1 MEKIIVKV
9 PATSANLGPGF
20 DCLGIALNLYNTFIF
35 ERKDKFEFINV
46 LEKYCNENNMVVRS
60 ALTTYEYLGVEPICF
75 SLEESEEVPI
85 SRGLGSSA
93 TCIVAGIMAAN
104 YFCNNKLTKS
114 EIVKIATSIE
124 GHPDNVAPA
133 IVGGLV
139 SSVMVDNEVMYT
151 KHKVSDNLLFTVCI
165 PNFQLPTVK
174 ARQVLPKRLNYNDI
188 VYSMSR
194 AINIPNA
201 MSRGDIKSLYKLMD
215 DKLHEP
221 YRMKLIQESSRFK
234 ELSKRLKIPFCISG
248 SGSTLLYISDRE
260 VESKL
265 SNAKYRN
272 KWIFKTLKPDMEGTR
287 LEVINEE

>member
-1 MEKIIVKV
+1 MEKVIVKV

-35 ERKDKFEFINV
+35 QKKDEFEFINV
-46 LEKYCNENNMVVRS
+46 LEKYCNLNNMVVRS

-104 YFCNNKLTKS
+104 YFAGNKLTKS
-114 EIVKIATSIE
+114 EIVKIATNIE

-139 SSVMVDNEVMYT
+139 SSVMLEDEVVYT
-151 KHKVSDNLLFTVCI
+151 KHRVSENLLFTVCI
-165 PNFQLPTVK
+165 PNFQLSTAK
-174 ARQVLPKRLNYNDI
+174 ARQVLPKRLSYYDI

-201 MSRGDIKSLYKLMD
+201 ISKGDIKILYKLID

-221 YRMKLIQESSRFK
+221 YRIKLIQEASRFK
-234 ELSKRLKIPFCISG
+234 ELSKRLKVPFCISG

-260 VESKL
+260 IESKL
-265 SNAKYRN
+265 CNGRYRN
-272 KWIFKTLKPDMEGTR
+272 KWEFKTLKPDTEGTKV
-287 LEVINEE
+287 EVINEE